1 MYKKGIAP
9 TLFTSIVC
17 AFFACQQTIDTPTDW
32 QAMLNGL
39 TNLPEQADNPYLTA
53 GDKAYIIGQQNGD
66 FPDMGGHAPGEM
78 GGVWNQRIKLLDG
91 FWIKLVDENGTA
103 KWIDKATSY
112 TTYPEG
118 SSFRYEKAIDG
129 ITVDRFQFCPDETNG
144 AVITYTLR
152 NSTLHHRRLAGFPM
166 DRRFAIL
173 TRDVPLH
180 AEGYPLPV

>member
-1 MYKKGIAP
+1 
-9 TLFTSIVC
+9 
-17 AFFACQQTIDTPTDW
+17 
-32 QAMLNGL
+32 MLNGL

-66 FPDMGGHAPGEM
+66 FPDMAGHAPGEM

-129 ITVDRFQFCPDETNG
+129 ITVDRFQFCPDGTNG

-166 DRRFAIL
+166 DRGFAIL